1 MSELSG
7 GEKLQKYLEDMEKK
21 LSTGKG
27 LKVGFLAGSTYPD
40 GTPVS
45 MVAATQEFGG
55 SITIP
60 ERVQDLNF
68 RYDERSG
75 RVGQKFVKANKANFV
90 QSVVIPAHIITIPSR
105 PFFRTMI
112 AEKSPSWGD
121 DLAEIMKF
129 SDFDAKKSLSIMGE
143 KIVGQLKQSITD
155 MNDPPN
161 AASTVR
167 DKGFDDPLIRSGH
180 MQSSA
185 DYEVDE

>member
-1 MSELSG
+1 MSDLSG
-7 GEKLQKYLEDMEKK
+7 GERLQQYLEELEKS
-21 LSTGKG
+21 LSSGKG
-27 LKVGFLAGSTYPD
+27 LKVGFLEGSTYPD
-40 GTPVS
+40 GTSVP

-68 RYDERSG
+68 RYDERTG
-75 RVGQKFVKANKANFV
+75 KVGQKFVRANKANFV
-90 QSVVIPAHIITIPSR
+90 QSVVIPAHVITIPSR

-112 AEKSPSWGD
+112 AEKSPAWGG
-121 DLAEIMKF
+121 DLGEIMKV
-129 SDFDAKKSLSIMGE
+129 SDFDARKSLAIMGE
-143 KIVGQLKQSITD
+143 RIVGQLKQSITD
-155 MNDPPN
+155 MNEPPN

-167 DKGFDDPLIRSGH
+167 DKGFNNPLIRSGH